1 MIDRIHISSCPVDC
15 VTLADTAQ
23 YLQENYVRSKTV
35 LVVGANASAVVN
47 AHSNISFR
55 NALNSID
62 LIVPDGYWLQVAAKF
77 LGYPTTHHAPV
88 VKMIYSLLEK
98 MGKNQAR
105 VYLLGAT
112 DDVVSKASEEITRRY
127 PGLKIVG
134 TRNGYFDESEEQEII
149 NDINNTKAQIILI
162 GVSSPKR
169 ELFMVRNKEKLN
181 APLIMGVGGMID
193 ILGGKTT
200 EGPDWMLNSGLMW
213 CYRLAL
219 EPKRLWKRYTVTNFQ
234 FLWLVFKQALN
245 IYFMRLRKS

>member
-1 MIDRIHISSCPVDC
+1 
-15 VTLADTAQ
+15 LADTAQ
-23 YLQENYVRSKTV
+23 FLKENYVRKKTV
-35 LVVGANASAVVN
+35 TLVGVNASAVVI

-62 LIVPDGYWLQVAAKF
+62 LIVPDGFWLQVAAKF
-77 LGYPTTHHAPV
+77 LGYPTTRHAPV
-88 VKMIYSLLEK
+88 VKITYNLLEQ
-98 MGKNQAR
+98 MGKHQAR

-112 DDVVSKASEEITRRY
+112 DNVVSKASEEITRRY
-127 PGLKIVG
+127 PGLKIAG
-134 TRNGYFDESEEQEII
+134 ARNGYFDESEEQEIVEGI
-149 NDINNTKAQIILI
+149 NKVNAQVILI

-181 APLIMGVGGMID
+181 VPLIIGVGGMID

-200 EGPDWMLNSGLMW
+200 EGPDWMTNSGLMW

-219 EPKRLWKRYTVTNFQ
+219 EPKRLWKRYTITNFQ

-245 IYFMRLRKS
+245 VYFLRWRKS

>member
-1 MIDRIHISSCPVDC
+1 

-47 AHSNISFR
+47 AHSDIILR

-62 LIVPDGYWLQVAAKF
+62 LIVPDGYWLQVAARF

-88 VKMIYSLLEK
+88 VKVIYNLLEK
-98 MGKNQAR
+98 MGKDQAR

-112 DDVVSKASEEITRRY
+112 ENVVSKASEEITRRY

-149 NDINNTKAQIILI
+149 KDINNTEAQIILI

-181 APLIMGVGGMID
+181 APLIIGVGGMID

-200 EGPDWMLNSGLMW
+200 EGPDWMLNCGLMW
-213 CYRLAL
+213 CYRLVL
-219 EPKRLWKRYTVTNFQ
+219 EPKRLWKRYTITNFQ
-234 FLWLVFKQALN
+234 FLWLVFTQALN

>member
-1 MIDRIHISSCPVDC
+1 MTDRIHISSCPVDC

-23 YLQENYVRSKTV
+23 YLQENYVRKKTV
-35 LVVGANASAVVN
+35 TLVGVNASAVVS
-47 AHSNISFR
+47 AHNDIKFR

-62 LIVPDGYWLQVAAKF
+62 LIVPDGYWLQTAARF
-77 LGYPTTHHAPV
+77 LGYPTTHHSPV
-88 VKMIYSLLEK
+88 VKITYDLLEQ
-98 MGKNQAR
+98 MGKHQAR

-112 DDVVSKASEEITRRY
+112 DDVVSKAAEEIINRY
-127 PGLKIVG
+127 PGLKISG
-134 TRNGYFDESEEQEII
+134 ARNGYFDESEEQEIVE
-149 NDINNTKAQIILI
+149 DINKTNSQVILI

-169 ELFMVRNKEKLN
+169 ELFMVRNKESLN
-181 APLIMGVGGMID
+181 VPLIVGVGGMID
-193 ILGGKTT
+193 ILGGKTN

-245 IYFMRLRKS
+245 IYFIRLRKS